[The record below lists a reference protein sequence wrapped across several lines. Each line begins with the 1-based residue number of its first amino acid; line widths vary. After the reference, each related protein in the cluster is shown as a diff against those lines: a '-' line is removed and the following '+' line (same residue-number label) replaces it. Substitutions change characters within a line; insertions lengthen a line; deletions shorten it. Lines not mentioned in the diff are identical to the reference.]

1 MTNHP
6 NRGQRGSASNPM
18 PAAIIAAREEAGL
31 TQTAAADLIY
41 SGLRTWQQWEA
52 GDRRM
57 HPALWDL
64 FRIRVRAADVE
75 GVRLGDDKLAIQAIT
90 HDRPDN
96 GPSKQGEKQMQ
107 NGVMYLPSGWMR
119 DCADEAQARDAFEHA
134 PQGDGDTAILS
145 INGEQIAERAPD

>member
-1 MTNHP
+1 
-6 NRGQRGSASNPM
+6 M

-75 GVRLGDDKLAIQAIT
+75 DAFAAWWGDGGDDMDAGI
-90 HDRPDN
+90 
-96 GPSKQGEKQMQ
+96 
-107 NGVMYLPSGWMR
+107 
-119 DCADEAQARDAFEHA
+119 ARDAWSA
-134 PQGDGDTAILS
+134 ACAWVMTSLPS
-145 INGEQIAERAPD
+145 KP